1 MNPNLLWI
9 GVVAVAAAAIGVPF
23 IVDPKATAAAMTL
36 KYGIPILVAG
46 FIPLGLLYR
55 HLWLGMLE
63 KVRAALPGEGR
74 WEGSPS
80 CFFPLSYSA
89 DIRWDISADSQGRIF
104 EYGESGG
111 GASSAS
117 SGLHIEVLPRWRNSA
132 LPCLELAPQ
141 DGGKGLTCCEAM
153 KAAGISTLPREV
165 PGQYGSLLDDEAVR
179 MALLRAFQLG
189 ISSVFFFQGGAHL
202 SRNRGFGSAEG
213 YLEAARCAADLA
225 EALRRSLP
233 DSGGTPQLPE
243 SSEPFQPIAFAEGL
257 IANMGLVKD
266 A

>member
-9 GVVAVAAAAIGVPF
+9 GVMLVCLAAFAAPF
-23 IVDPKATAAAMTL
+23 IIEPNASPEVMTV
-36 KYGIPILVAG
+36 KYGLPIMAVG
-46 FIPLGLLYR
+46 FVPLGLLYR
-55 HLWLGMLE
+55 RFWLGMLE

-89 DIRWDISADSQGRIF
+89 DIRWDISSDFQGRIF
-104 EYGESGG
+104 EYGESGRSFSSTALCIEANPKWRD
-111 GASSAS
+111 AS
-117 SGLHIEVLPRWRNSA
+117 LPS
-132 LPCLELAPQ
+132 LELAPQ

-165 PGQYGSLLDDEAVR
+165 PEQYAALLDDEAVR
-179 MALLRAFQLG
+179 AALLRAFQLG
-189 ISSVFFFQGGAHL
+189 ISSVFFFQGGVQL
-202 SRNRGFGSAEG
+202 SRNRGFGSAES
-213 YLEAARCAADLA
+213 YLEAARCASDLVA
-225 EALRRSLP
+225 ALRRSLP
-233 DSGGTPQLPE
+233 DSGDAPQLPE
-243 SSEPFQPIAFAEGL
+243 SSEPFQPICFAEAL